1 MSENNGNNKK
11 FMLLRTIACIISII
25 LIALGMFKVIS
36 ATISTVAACILLV
49 IIALWNAIE
58 MMKSEKKSMCVF
70 NFIMAGIIILLCIG
84 FIITK

>member
-11 FMLLRTIACIISII
+11 FVLVRTIACIISIV

-36 ATISTVAACILLV
+36 TTISMVAACILLI

-58 MMKSEKKSMCVF
+58 MIKSEKKSMCIF
-70 NFIMAGIIILLCIG
+70 NFIMAGVIFLLCIG